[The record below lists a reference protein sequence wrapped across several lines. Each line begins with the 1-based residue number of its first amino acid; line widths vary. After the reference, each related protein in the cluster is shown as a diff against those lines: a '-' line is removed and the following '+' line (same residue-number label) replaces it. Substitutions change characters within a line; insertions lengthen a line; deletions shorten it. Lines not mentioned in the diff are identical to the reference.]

1 MERRGAGVAGS
12 GRHLWVPL
20 ESTVWNRATRMSDS
34 IDILDGIGKV
44 IEDRKQKSADESYV
58 ATLFAGGIDT
68 ILKKIGE
75 EAAETVIAGKDGKP
89 DRIVYEVADLWFH
102 SLILLAHYDLAP
114 ADVLKELER
123 RFGRSGLDEKAA
135 RAPSPG

>member
-1 MERRGAGVAGS
+1 MAHRRAGVAGS
-12 GRHLWVPL
+12 GQYLWIWL
-20 ESTVWNRATRMSDS
+20 EPVASNRAPRMSNS
-34 IDILDGIGKV
+34 SDILDNLGKV
-44 IEDRKQKSADESYV
+44 IEERKQKTADESYV

-68 ILKKIGE
+68 ILKKVGE
-75 EAAETVIAGKDGKP
+75 EAAETVIAGKNGNP
-89 DRIVYEVADLWFH
+89 DRIVYEVADMWFH

-135 RAPSPG
+135 RNTGHG

>member
-1 MERRGAGVAGS
+1 MAHRRAGVAGS
-12 GRHLWVPL
+12 GQYLWIRL
-20 ESTVWNRATRMSDS
+20 EPVASNRAPGMSNS
-34 IDILDGIGKV
+34 SDILDNLGKV
-44 IEDRKQKSADESYV
+44 IEERKQKTADESYV

-68 ILKKIGE
+68 ILQKIGE
-75 EAAETVIAGKDGKP
+75 EAAETVIAGKNGNP

-135 RAPSPG
+135 RNTGHG

>member
-1 MERRGAGVAGS
+1 
-12 GRHLWVPL
+12 
-20 ESTVWNRATRMSDS
+20 MSNS
-34 IDILDGIGKV
+34 SDILDNLGKV
-44 IEDRKQKSADESYV
+44 IEERKQKTADESYV

-68 ILKKIGE
+68 ILQKIGE
-75 EAAETVIAGKDGKP
+75 EAAETVIAGKNGNP

-135 RAPSPG
+135 RNTGHG